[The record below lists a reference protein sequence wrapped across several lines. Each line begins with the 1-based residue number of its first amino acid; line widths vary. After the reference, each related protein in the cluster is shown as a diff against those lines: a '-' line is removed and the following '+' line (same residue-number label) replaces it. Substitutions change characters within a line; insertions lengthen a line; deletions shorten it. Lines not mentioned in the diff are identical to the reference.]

1 MNPKLGAGARLA
13 DPTRYRAALISLI
26 TAVILIAGL
35 AMAGTAIAILA
46 FTAGHDGADPPHAA
60 SVGER
65 ITTSYGSFT
74 VQHVEDIGGLT
85 SNDLA
90 GVTHGIQNLVLSDS
104 AQVEVA
110 VLFANESGSTVA
122 VSPSQFRLVVEG
134 TAAPVEPTGSTIR
147 PLLLQPG
154 ASLEASLTFVV
165 KQTGARLSVT
175 YADPGGAVITVPAGV
190 LGQAPPDS
198 GNEHTH

>member
-1 MNPKLGAGARLA
+1 MTTSPLLLARK
-13 DPTRYRAALISLI
+13 PTPVPALVALVAVVAALALGGAWLAI
-26 TAVILIAGL
+26 TA
-35 AMAGTAIAILA
+35 
-46 FTAGHDGADPPHAA
+46 FTTGHDDAGQPHPDF
-60 SVGER
+60 VGER

-104 AQVEVA
+104 AQVETA
-110 VLFANESGSTVA
+110 VLFTNESGDSVQ
-122 VSPSQFRLVVEG
+122 VSPSQFRLVVDG
-134 TAAPVEPTGSTIR
+134 AADPVEPTGSTIR

-154 ASLEASLTFVV
+154 ASLEASMTFVV

-175 YADPGGAVITVPAGV
+175 YADPGGALITVPAGV
-190 LGQAPPDS
+190 LGQAPPDT
-198 GNEHTH
+198 GNGHSH

>member
-1 MNPKLGAGARLA
+1 MTASTFASVRKPPPVPAFVALVAVV
-13 DPTRYRAALISLI
+13 AALALTGAWLAI
-26 TAVILIAGL
+26 T
-35 AMAGTAIAILA
+35 A
-46 FTAGHDGADPPHAA
+46 FTAGHDDAGLPHAT

-74 VQHVEDIGGLT
+74 VVHVENIGGLT

-104 AQVEVA
+104 AQVETS
-110 VLFANESGSTVA
+110 VLFANESGNAVQ

-134 TAAPVEPTGSTIR
+134 TASPIEPTGSTIR

-175 YADPGGAVITVPAGV
+175 YADPGGAVSTVPAGV
-190 LGQAPPDS
+190 LGQAPPDT
-198 GNEHTH
+198 GNGHTH

>member
-1 MNPKLGAGARLA
+1 MTATTLVSARKPITVPAVVALVA
-13 DPTRYRAALISLI
+13 VVAALALGGAWLAI
-26 TAVILIAGL
+26 TA
-35 AMAGTAIAILA
+35 
-46 FTAGHDGADPPHAA
+46 FTTGHDDAGQPHADF
-60 SVGER
+60 VGER

-104 AQVEVA
+104 AQVETA
-110 VLFANESGSTVA
+110 VLFTNESGDSVQ
-122 VSPSQFRLVVEG
+122 VSPSQFRLVVDG
-134 TAAPVEPTGSTIR
+134 TADPVEPTGSTIR

-154 ASLEASLTFVV
+154 ASLEASMTFVV

-175 YADPGGAVITVPAGV
+175 YADPGGALITVPAGV
-190 LGQAPPDS
+190 LGQAPPDT
-198 GNEHTH
+198 GNGHSH

>member
-1 MNPKLGAGARLA
+1 MTTSPLLSVRK
-13 DPTRYRAALISLI
+13 PTPVPAVVALVAVIAALALSGAWL
-26 TAVILIAGL
+26 
-35 AMAGTAIAILA
+35 AIAA
-46 FTAGHDGADPPHAA
+46 FTAGHDDAGPPHADF
-60 SVGER
+60 VGER

-104 AQVEVA
+104 AQVEVS
-110 VLFANESGSTVA
+110 VLFANEGGNSVQ
-122 VSPSQFRLVVEG
+122 VSPSQFRLVVDG
-134 TAAPVEPTGSTIR
+134 TADPVEPTGSTIR

-175 YADPGGAVITVPAGV
+175 YTDPGGALITVPAGQ
-190 LGQAPPDS
+190 LGQAPPDT
-198 GNEHTH
+198 GNGHSH